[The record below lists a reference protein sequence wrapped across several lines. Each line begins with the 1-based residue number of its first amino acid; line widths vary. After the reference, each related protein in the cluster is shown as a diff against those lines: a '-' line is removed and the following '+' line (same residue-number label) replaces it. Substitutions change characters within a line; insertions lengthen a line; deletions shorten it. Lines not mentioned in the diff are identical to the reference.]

1 MTHTSPHHRVILTEA
16 YFGVVECYNFC
27 MKEETTQHSEHKEME
42 RLMRQNS
49 ELIKENNALL
59 KKIHR
64 GNLIQLWTRILWYLI
79 IIGAPFALYFLV
91 RDYFDALGAD
101 YEIFKAGMKEIPG
114 LKNLQGW

>member
-1 MTHTSPHHRVILTEA
+1 METENSHNA
-16 YFGVVECYNFC
+16 GHAEL
-27 MKEETTQHSEHKEME
+27 E

-49 ELIKENNALL
+49 ELIKENNQLL

-64 GNLIQLWTRILWYLI
+64 GNMIQLWTRIVWYLI
-79 IIGAPFALYFLV
+79 IIGAPFAMYFLV

-101 YEIFKAGMKEIPG
+101 YEIFKEGMKEIPG

>member
-1 MTHTSPHHRVILTEA
+1 MET
-16 YFGVVECYNFC
+16 
-27 MKEETTQHSEHKEME
+27 ETTSQGEHKELE

-49 ELIKENNALL
+49 ELIKENNDLL

-64 GNLIQLWTRILWYLI
+64 GNVIQLWTRVMWYLI
-79 IIGAPFALYFLV
+79 IIGAPFALYFFV

-101 YEIFKAGMKEIPG
+101 YEIFKAGMQEIPG